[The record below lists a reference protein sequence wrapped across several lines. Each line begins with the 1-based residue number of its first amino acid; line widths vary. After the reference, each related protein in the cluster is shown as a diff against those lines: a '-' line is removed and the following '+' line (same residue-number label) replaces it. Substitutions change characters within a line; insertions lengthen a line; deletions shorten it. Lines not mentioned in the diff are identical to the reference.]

1 MEQDSSIRICPGA
14 YLESILIK
22 GGDDMQKRKRKEL
35 MEMLQKLSTSK
46 SKRRYN
52 KTIRWIDDIINLEY
66 RLATMSRSLN

>member
-1 MEQDSSIRICPGA
+1 
-14 YLESILIK
+14 
-22 GGDDMQKRKRKEL
+22 MQKRKRKEL

-52 KTIRWIDDIINLEY
+52 KTIRWIDDIINLEC